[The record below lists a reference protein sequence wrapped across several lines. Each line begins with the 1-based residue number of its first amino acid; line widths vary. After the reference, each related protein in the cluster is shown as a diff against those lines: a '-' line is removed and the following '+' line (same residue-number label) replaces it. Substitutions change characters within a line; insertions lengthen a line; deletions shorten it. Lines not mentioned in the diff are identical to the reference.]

1 MRILFIGDVVGNPGR
16 KVLREIIPKIKAEKK
31 HDFCIANAEN
41 AAGGSGLTYSTVK
54 EIFLSGVD
62 VITTGNHVWSKREV
76 LNFIESEQ
84 SVLRPA
90 NYPPELPG
98 KGSVIMQAGRNGGI
112 QIGILNVMGRVYM
125 DSIDCPFRTAL
136 KETEYLRS
144 FTNIII
150 VDMHA
155 EATSEKNALAWYLD
169 GKVSCVIGTHTHIQ
183 TADERILPMGTGYI
197 TDAGMTGPHDG
208 ILGVDKDIILDKFLK
223 HMPVKFEVAKG
234 RTQFNGLLVDINE
247 STGRTTRLERLSCVM
262 EAQ

>member
-1 MRILFIGDVVGNPGR
+1 MRILFIGDVVGSPGR
-16 KVLREIIPKIKAEKK
+16 RVIREVIPKIKSEKK

-76 LNFIESEQ
+76 LNFIDSEQ
-84 SVLRPA
+84 SVLRPV
-90 NYPPELPG
+90 NYPSELPG
-98 KGSVIMQAGRNGGI
+98 KGSVIKQAGKTGCT
-112 QIGILNVMGRVYM
+112 QIGILNVMGRIYM
-125 DSIDCPFRTAL
+125 DNIDCPFRTASR
-136 KETEYLRS
+136 EIENLRS

-197 TDAGMTGPHDG
+197 TDAGMTGPYDG
-208 ILGVDKDIILDKFLK
+208 ILGVDKDIILNKFLN

-234 RTQFNGLLVDINE
+234 KTQFNGLLVDINE
-247 STGRTTRLERLSCVM
+247 STGRTIRLERLSYVM
-262 EAQ
+262 ET